1 MSCQVRLVT
10 LRCEVFFGP
19 PSVRVWDDPRVRVP
33 VEVMTGG
40 LKPFVALAVLA
51 GHGVAVWR
59 FPGGDGIGLSI
70 PVAPVD
76 GD

>member
-1 MSCQVRLVT
+1 M
-10 LRCEVFFGP
+10 
-19 PSVRVWDDPRVRVP
+19 P
-33 VEVMTGG
+33 VEVISGG

-70 PVAPVD
+70 PLAPADRSEAVD
-76 GD
+76 F

>member
-1 MSCQVRLVT
+1 MSCQVRLVS
-10 LRCEVFFGP
+10 LWSELFFGP
-19 PSVRVWDDPRVRVP
+19 ASVKGWDDPRIRVP
-33 VEVMTGG
+33 VEVISGG

-70 PVAPVD
+70 PIAPNE
-76 GD
+76 G